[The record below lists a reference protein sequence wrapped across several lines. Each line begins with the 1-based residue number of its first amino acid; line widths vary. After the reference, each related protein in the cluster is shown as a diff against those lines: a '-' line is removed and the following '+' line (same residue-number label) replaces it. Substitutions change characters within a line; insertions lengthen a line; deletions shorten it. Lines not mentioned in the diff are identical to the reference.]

1 MKLQQTWST
10 NSNSILKTTVTL
22 MTTTWWTMMGWR
34 RRTSCRS
41 RPWWRTTPLCEWP
54 SLLLAGC
61 SWQSS
66 RMWRDYQCFILL
78 CVWSAEISMYLCLAH
93 SILNGSAIMYLC
105 RANIL
110 IFFFVFRVTEP
121 KNTKK
126 ARKLDSDTDSE
137 FEAAA
142 PKKVVPVSRATPQ
155 GGYSIFN

>member
-1 MKLQQTWST
+1 
-10 NSNSILKTTVTL
+10 
-22 MTTTWWTMMGWR
+22 
-34 RRTSCRS
+34 
-41 RPWWRTTPLCEWP
+41 
-54 SLLLAGC
+54 
-61 SWQSS
+61 
-66 RMWRDYQCFILL
+66 
-78 CVWSAEISMYLCLAH
+78 MYLCLAH